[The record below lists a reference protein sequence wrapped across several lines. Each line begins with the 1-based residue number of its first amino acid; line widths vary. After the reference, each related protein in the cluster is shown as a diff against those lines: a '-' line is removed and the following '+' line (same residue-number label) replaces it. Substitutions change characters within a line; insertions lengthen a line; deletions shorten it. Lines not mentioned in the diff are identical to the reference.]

1 MNNCIN
7 NILKIRE
14 EIKNLNNKI
23 CILKKEKD
31 DIDLKIDTFD
41 SINTINEE
49 IKYFKNAL
57 IVHRGMINVCLL
69 LFLFGWALFYF
80 FVLSS
85 VATNIFLARLA
96 LGILSSLMIYF
107 SADDIIKTFKGIKKI
122 KVNVKNKKAELNDV
136 YEKVNSYGKTKEE
149 LINISYNLE
158 SHISYNQKVIKYNE
172 IALDVFK
179 QFIINYYVKNNI
191 NFKTLKEA
199 TKVKK
204 LSK

>member
-49 IKYFKNAL
+49 IKSFKNNL
-57 IVHRGMINVCLL
+57 IEHYSIIHVFLLTMIA
-69 LFLFGWALFYF
+69 GGTLFYLITLKGSISTWGIRL
-80 FVLSS
+80 LS
-85 VATNIFLARLA
+85 TL
-96 LGILSSLMIYF
+96 LSSLMIYF
-107 SADDIIKTFKGIKKI
+107 SIDGLLKTLKDIKKY
-122 KVNVKNKKAELNDV
+122 KLKMENKKTELNNV

-149 LINISYNLE
+149 LINISHNLE
-158 SHISYNQKVIKYNE
+158 SQISYNQKMIKYNE
-172 IALDVFK
+172 IELKLSK

-191 NFKTLKEA
+191 NFKTLK
-199 TKVKK
+199 TPIKIKK